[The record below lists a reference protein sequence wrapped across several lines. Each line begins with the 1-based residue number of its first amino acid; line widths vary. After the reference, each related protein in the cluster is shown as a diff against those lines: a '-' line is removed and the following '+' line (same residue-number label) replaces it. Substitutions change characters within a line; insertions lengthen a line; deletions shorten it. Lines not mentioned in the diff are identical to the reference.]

1 MSVRRNPPPTRSRRR
16 AGRTARD
23 VLVNLAGMRS
33 YEPLADAKTETW
45 QRILAVNLMS
55 YAWFTQAAIADLR
68 ARRGNIVN
76 ISSTHGVNPRA
87 GMGQYDV
94 TKAGIISMT
103 KTLAFEE
110 AKHGVRVNA
119 VCPGLTLT
127 PFHRKRFAAA
137 GRTQADIDQE
147 GPTAACCSAGPSRE
161 RSRTRFSGSPRTRRL
176 TSRARC

>member
-1 MSVRRNPPPTRSRRR
+1 M
-16 AGRTARD
+16 
-23 VLVNLAGMRS
+23 NL
-33 YEPLADAKTETW
+33 L
-45 QRILAVNLMS
+45 S

-68 ARRGNIVN
+68 ARRGSIVN
-76 ISSTHGVNPRA
+76 VSSTHGVNPRA

-119 VCPGLTLT
+119 LCPGLTLT

-137 GRTQADIDQE
+137 GRTEADIQNE
-147 GPTAACCSAGPSRE
+147 GLERMPAAALGRAARGRVSR
-161 RSRTRFSGSPRTRRL
+161 RSGSRPTRRP
-176 TSRARC
+176 TSPARC